1 MVVAATII
9 ALADTGYP
17 ALRACYR
24 VVRTMFF
31 PGTLPGS
38 ADRALTID
46 HHCRA
51 VAVPIVR
58 MPINH
63 LGLCMSMVRVR
74 IHRARLHIDRTRLD
88 IYHLRRMV
96 TARLLVNELRLLVN
110 HLWLLVNHLW
120 LLIYH
125 LRLVIDHL
133 RLGVNLGCIVGLRVH
148 RLAIKWPG
156 V

>member
-9 ALADTGYP
+9 TLADTGHP

-38 ADRALTID
+38 ANRALTID

-51 VAVPIVR
+51 VAVPSVR
-58 MPINH
+58 MPINN
-63 LGLCMSMVRVR
+63 LGLSMSMVRVR

-110 HLWLLVNHLW
+110 HLWLL
-120 LLIYH
+120 IYH

-156 V
+156 I